1 MGRAYLL
8 PPRDGTPDVKQQ
20 YLYNAGD
27 EHTDITG
34 GWQARAHPRTAPS
47 AAKYSVGVEPTLD
60 KSDSAM
66 TVTFSAPDTSAGA
79 IETARNID
87 LAGYKRIGITYS
99 LQSGTD
105 CLAYMGAYPRYSAYF
120 AEQLVASKLLGG
132 SGQNHN
138 NVTAYMDI
146 TAAAGAYD
154 IGINVHSA
162 DETLTMSITKIWLE
176 G

>member
-8 PPRDGTPDVKQQ
+8 PPRDGTPDIKQQ
-20 YLYNAGD
+20 YLYIAGD
-27 EHTDITG
+27 ERIDVTG

-47 AAKYSVGVEPTLD
+47 AAKYSVGVAPTLD

-66 TVTFSAPDTSAGA
+66 TVTFSALETSAGA
-79 IETARNID
+79 IEVARNID

-105 CLAYMGAYPRYSAYF
+105 GSVYMGAYPRYSAYF

-162 DETLTMSITKIWLE
+162 DGALTLSITQIWLE